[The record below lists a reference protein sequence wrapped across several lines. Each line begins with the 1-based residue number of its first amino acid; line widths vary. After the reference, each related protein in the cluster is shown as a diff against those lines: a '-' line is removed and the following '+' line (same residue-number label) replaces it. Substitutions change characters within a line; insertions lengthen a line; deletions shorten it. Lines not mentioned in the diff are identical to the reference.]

1 MASVKL
7 SLVTTKLDVG
17 CTLNVR
23 HLAENSHNVQEK
35 VHVVKIRFPDPWT
48 SAKLYPS
55 GIVVCRGKS
64 RDVKEAPRMDV
75 AHQNKIGY
83 KATLKDVSVSQVK
96 STVKMQATQPGGRV
110 GMLNF
115 RLVLSPGILG
125 RVAMIA

>member
-1 MASVKL
+1 M
-7 SLVTTKLDVG
+7 
-17 CTLNVR
+17 
-23 HLAENSHNVQEK
+23 
-35 VHVVKIRFPDPWT
+35 
-48 SAKLYPS
+48 
-55 GIVVCRGKS
+55 
-64 RDVKEAPRMDV
+64 KEAPRMDV